1 MVSGMTPTEWRQK
14 MLVFAVKVLISLL
27 IGLVV
32 MSWVMMGPLDGYLT
46 QREIDEIR
54 NSKEA

>member
-1 MVSGMTPTEWRQK
+1 MIVV
-14 MLVFAVKVLISLL
+14 LVKVLISFL

-46 QREIDEIR
+46 QMEIDEIR
-54 NSKEA
+54 NSQESK

>member
-1 MVSGMTPTEWRQK
+1 MI
-14 MLVFAVKVLISLL
+14 FFVKVLISFL